1 MAVVPRGCVP
11 PSLSPGCGDISCPA
25 GKDANPKARG
35 CVLTPPPVCSTDPT
49 ARHPL
54 PKWGP
59 LHPPWSPHIPAAGP
73 PPSYLVVPQV
83 QWGRSPGL
91 VHPKTLQ
98 TTPKQHKPLPGTEIP
113 QLQMGFLVWVPQ
125 NHRSPSSS
133 SPQGCHGLTLTLQ
146 SMHWFPRLLSSPC
159 RPVPP
164 GLQFGLDL
172 PRNGLNAPSWAPGPP
187 SRCEHLAARGPA
199 AVLCAQSPSQQSTAS
214 TRPAAFAR
222 LCGAARICAGVKRA
236 IAMGKRQ
243 KNPKPSAWKF
253 PFPPYCDFSP
263 LCAPSELG
271 FRWQRRRGC
280 SLPPPFQQ
288 GLGVETFSWWGLEGT
303 EGSCV
308 IWGHG
313 ALPCSIRRPPSSSG
327 CPVPPWPAL
336 GEPGHGDTLPAPP
349 GLLCL
354 A

>member
-1 MAVVPRGCVP
+1 MRIPKPCKPPQNSTNHCQAWRYPSYKWGFWCGYPKTTVPHP
-11 PSLSPGCGDISCPA
+11 PPAPKGALPSMPWEDAPSPG
-25 GKDANPKARG
+25 
-35 CVLTPPPVCSTDPT
+35 
-49 ARHPL
+49 
-54 PKWGP
+54 
-59 LHPPWSPHIPAAGP
+59 
-73 PPSYLVVPQV
+73 
-83 QWGRSPGL
+83 
-91 VHPKTLQ
+91 
-98 TTPKQHKPLPGTEIP
+98 
-113 QLQMGFLVWVPQ
+113 
-125 NHRSPSSS
+125 
-133 SPQGCHGLTLTLQ
+133 
-146 SMHWFPRLLSSPC
+146 LLSSPC

-199 AVLCAQSPSQQSTAS
+199 AVLCAQSPSQQSTTS

-288 GLGVETFSWWGLEGT
+288 GLGVETFSWWGPEGT

-313 ALPCSIRRPPSSSG
+313 ALPFSIGSPPSSSG
-327 CPVPPWPAL
+327 CPVPPCPAL